1 MAVLPP
7 CPVFAVGVLA
17 DTSKRKPEFRME
29 HYLQMLVNG
38 LSTGAVYAVIAI
50 GFALIFNVLKFS
62 NFSHGGVM
70 VVSAYIG
77 FFFTRFI
84 GSNLLLTILLA
95 ALGGGLLNIVVELVG
110 FRMLRR
116 SNKQVVLYF
125 VSSVTIGML
134 LENFIALTYSGT
146 FYSYPNFFPVR
157 FLNYGEVSIDVADI
171 MMLIIAT
178 VAISILIL
186 IIYKTRFGIRLRALS
201 LDARTTSLMG
211 VNVNLIVMV
220 TFFVAGVFAAIAGVF
235 VGVRTILSPQMG
247 SYAVK
252 GFVVCV
258 IGGLG
263 NISGALFA
271 AIFLGIAETVFI
283 NYIGSALA
291 PVGIFLAMLVFLTM
305 RPEGLAGKFAADKA

>member
-1 MAVLPP
+1 
-7 CPVFAVGVLA
+7 
-17 DTSKRKPEFRME
+17 ME

-77 FFFTRFI
+77 FFFTTLI

-146 FYSYPNFFPVR
+146 FYSYPNFSPVR

-171 MMLIIAT
+171 MMLVIAT

-201 LDARTTSLMG
+201 LDPRTTSLMG

-271 AIFLGIAETVFI
+271 AIILGIAETIFI

-291 PVGIFLAMLVFLTM
+291 PVGIFLAMLVFLTL

>member
-1 MAVLPP
+1 
-7 CPVFAVGVLA
+7 
-17 DTSKRKPEFRME
+17 ME

-77 FFFTRFI
+77 FFFTTLI

-95 ALGGGLLNIVVELVG
+95 ALGGGLLNIVVEVVG

-116 SNKQVVLYF
+116 SNKQVMLYF

-146 FYSYPNFFPVR
+146 FYSYPNFSPVR

-171 MMLIIAT
+171 MMLVIAT

-201 LDARTTSLMG
+201 LDPRTTSLMG

-271 AIFLGIAETVFI
+271 AIILGIAETIFI

-291 PVGIFLAMLVFLTM
+291 PVGIFLAMLVFLTL

>member
-1 MAVLPP
+1 
-7 CPVFAVGVLA
+7 
-17 DTSKRKPEFRME
+17 ME

-77 FFFTRFI
+77 FFFTTLI

-171 MMLIIAT
+171 MMLVIAT

-201 LDARTTSLMG
+201 LDPRTTSLMG
-211 VNVNLIVMV
+211 VNVNLIFMV

-235 VGVRTILSPQMG
+235 VGVGTILSPQMG

-263 NISGALFA
+263 NMSGALFA
-271 AIFLGIAETVFI
+271 AIILGIAETIFI

-291 PVGIFLAMLVFLTM
+291 PVGIFLAMLVFLTL

>member
-1 MAVLPP
+1 
-7 CPVFAVGVLA
+7 
-17 DTSKRKPEFRME
+17 ME
-29 HYLQMLVNG
+29 YYLQMLVNG

-77 FFFTRFI
+77 FFFTTLLK
-84 GSNLLLTILLA
+84 SNLWVTLILA
-95 ALGGGLLNIVVELVG
+95 ALGGGFLNVAVEFIG
-110 FRMLRR
+110 FRRLRR

-157 FLNYGEVSIDVADI
+157 FINLGKVSIDVADLV
-171 MMLIIAT
+171 MLVIAT
-178 VAISILIL
+178 VAIGILVIL
-186 IIYKTRFGIRLRALS
+186 IYKTRFGIRLRALA
-201 LDARTTSLMG
+201 LDSKTTSLMG
-211 VNVNLIVMV
+211 VNVNLIVMA

-235 VGVRTILSPQMG
+235 VGIRTILSPQMG
-247 SYAVK
+247 SFAVK

-271 AIFLGIAETVFI
+271 AILLGLAETIFI
-283 NYIGSALA
+283 TYIGSALA
-291 PVGIFLAMLVFLTM
+291 PVGIFLLMLVFLTL
-305 RPEGLAGKFAADKA
+305 RPQGLAGKFAADKA

>member
-1 MAVLPP
+1 
-7 CPVFAVGVLA
+7 
-17 DTSKRKPEFRME
+17 ME

>member
-1 MAVLPP
+1 
-7 CPVFAVGVLA
+7 
-17 DTSKRKPEFRME
+17 ME

-77 FFFTRFI
+77 FFFTTLI

-171 MMLIIAT
+171 MMLVIAT

-201 LDARTTSLMG
+201 LDPRTTSLMG

-271 AIFLGIAETVFI
+271 AIILGIAETIFI

-291 PVGIFLAMLVFLTM
+291 PVGIFLAMLVFLTL